1 MACRCVMPAESTL
14 LLATLF
20 VIAAA
25 AGWAFARFT
34 DTRQRQS
41 DAAQLSADYYR
52 GLNYLL
58 NQKPDEALEVFMRMM
73 ELDDEA
79 IETHLLLGSLFRRR
93 GEVERAIRIHEK
105 IISRANLSP
114 LQSDQARF
122 ALGEDYLKAGLFDR
136 AEEFFEQLVDSET
149 HSIDALEGLV
159 NIYEQEHEWL
169 RAIEIRQR
177 LEKLLTPDGSNVVP
191 HYYCELAEEALRRKD
206 FEGAKQFL
214 KRARSGRR
222 RTARGAMMRG
232 DIARELGD
240 SQLALE
246 LYERT
251 VKQDPELLSE
261 ILPRARSCFDSS
273 EAERGQEFSRLLK
286 GWLERNTGIRKEL
299 AYASIVN
306 GVTDVPVVDD
316 AVLQYLRQSESLSV
330 LFSAAITADKIE
342 NPDEV
347 RRLHQALHKL
357 AKRGS
362 HYQCRDC
369 GFSSVTLYWQCPSC
383 KSWDTIRPIG
393 YLRIEAL
400 RESGK

>member
-1 MACRCVMPAESTL
+1 MPAESTI

-93 GEVERAIRIHEK
+93 GEVERAIRIHEN
-105 IISRANLSP
+105 IIARANLTP
-114 LQSDQARF
+114 LQSDQAQF

-136 AEEFFEQLVDSET
+136 AEEFFERLADSET

-177 LEKLLTPDGSNVVP
+177 LEKLLTPDGSDVIP
-191 HYYCELAEEALRRKD
+191 HYYCELAEDALRRKEFD
-206 FEGAKQFL
+206 EAKQFL

-232 DIARELGD
+232 DIAREVGD
-240 SQLALE
+240 CQLALK

-261 ILPRARSCFDSS
+261 ILPRARSCLGSS
-273 EAERGQEFSRLLK
+273 EGEKGQEFSKLLK
-286 GWLERNTGIRKEL
+286 SWLVSNAGIRKEL

-306 GVTDVPVVDD
+306 GLTDVPVVDD
-316 AVLQYLRQSESLSV
+316 AVLQYLRQSESLSA
-330 LFSAAITADKIE
+330 LFSAVIAGGQLESPDAI
-342 NPDEV
+342 

-357 AKRGS
+357 AKRS
-362 HYQCRDC
+362 AHYRCRDC
-369 GFSSVTLYWQCPSC
+369 GFSSATLYWQCPSC

-400 RESGK
+400 RESG

>member
-1 MACRCVMPAESTL
+1 MPAESTI

-93 GEVERAIRIHEK
+93 GEVERAIRIHEN
-105 IISRANLSP
+105 IIARANLTT
-114 LQSDQARF
+114 LQNDQAKF

-136 AEEFFEQLVDSET
+136 AEEFFEQLADSET

-169 RAIEIRQR
+169 RAIQVRQR
-177 LEKLLTPDGSNVVP
+177 LEKLLTPDGSDVIP
-191 HYYCELAEEALRRKD
+191 HYYCELAEEALRRKEFD
-206 FEGAKQFL
+206 EAKQFL

-232 DIARELGD
+232 DIAREVGD
-240 SQLALE
+240 CQLALK

-261 ILPRARSCFDSS
+261 ILPRARSCLDSS
-273 EAERGQEFSRLLK
+273 ASDKGQEFSRLLK
-286 GWLERNTGIRKEL
+286 GWLADNPGIRKEL

-306 GVTDVPVVDD
+306 GLTDVPVVDD

-330 LFSAAITADKIE
+330 LFSAAMAEGQAET
-342 NPDEV
+342 PDAI
-347 RRLHQALHKL
+347 RRLHQALHEL
-357 AKRGS
+357 SKRS
-362 HYQCRDC
+362 AHYRCRDC
-369 GFSSVTLYWQCPSC
+369 GFSSATLYWQCPSC

-400 RESGK
+400 RESA